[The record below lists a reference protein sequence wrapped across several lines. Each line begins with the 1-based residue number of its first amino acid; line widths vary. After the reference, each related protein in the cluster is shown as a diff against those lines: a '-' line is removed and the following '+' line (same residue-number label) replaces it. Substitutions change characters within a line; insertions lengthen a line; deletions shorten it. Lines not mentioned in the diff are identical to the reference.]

1 MDKETKSEKG
11 RGMYLLFLMHTD
23 AERGKMKLN
32 RIKINNYRGQNFD
45 FVPGRLNIMLKGN
58 GAGKTSLC
66 DAIRY
71 GITGMMPKD
80 DVRNMSVS
88 ITYENGLETE
98 RTRGKAT
105 TCKSGGRRTT
115 ETGVNGDI
123 LDAIGVQSLEDVKIA
138 GSGEFLS
145 NLKPEEL
152 LKWLFQYIPERLDF
166 DMVMNY
172 FPALTDEIESECAL
186 IFPLMPEKFEMKEIE
201 KVYRYFYD
209 ERKALSASQRSLN
222 GMIKNLNPT
231 PPDRPLSEIEQ
242 DLTALAICEKEN
254 AEYAKR
260 QEAYQSAK
268 QRRERQEKEIRILTE
283 KLSDIQVPEKPLED
297 ELGVIEN
304 RRIDAEHKRSDENV
318 KLEIVRNNIRLFKRT
333 LDELNTQICPISKNL
348 ICTTDKAGIKAEMED
363 TIKKN
368 ESIQADLE
376 KGISLQNEVIR
387 KTCEDR
393 KDYYKKKQAYDE
405 YQQDLLKLTLLKDNL
420 VVVPEEPVFS
430 GSTEELNQRKYLLHK
445 EKANLEDFNKKAE
458 LKKQLE
464 ELNHKINVYTTIL
477 KALDDKG
484 EVKKAIIKHYMS
496 TFIDVCNARA
506 EEFAPGY
513 DFDLVPENG
522 IRILVQTPSNGGF
535 YPLES
540 LSCGE
545 SLVAM
550 LILMDMANQLS
561 GSRILFLD
569 NVEALD
575 EDRLECLR
583 DLVERSEFQDAY
595 DHIFICGVNH
605 SNIVKAFAGMN
616 AAYL

>member
-1 MDKETKSEKG
+1 
-11 RGMYLLFLMHTD
+11 MYLLFLMHTD
-23 AERGKMKLN
+23 AEREKMKLN
-32 RIKINNYRGQNFD
+32 RIKIENYRGQNFD
-45 FVPGRLNIMLKGN
+45 FVPGHLNIMLKGN
-58 GAGKTSLC
+58 GSGKTSLC

-98 RTRGKAT
+98 RTRGKVT

-115 ETGVNGDI
+115 ETGVNSDI
-123 LDAIGVQSLEDVKIA
+123 LDTIGVQSLEDVKIA

-166 DMVMNY
+166 DMVMDY

-186 IFPLMPEKFEMKEIE
+186 IFPLMPEKFEIQEIE
-201 KVYRYFYD
+201 KAYKYFYD
-209 ERKALSASQRSLN
+209 ERKALSASQRNLD

-231 PPDRPLSEIEQ
+231 PPDRTLSEIEQ
-242 DLTALAICEKEN
+242 DLTVLAICEREN
-254 AEYAKR
+254 AEYAKK
-260 QEAYQSAK
+260 QEAYVSAK
-268 QRRERQEKEIRILTE
+268 QKREKQEKEICILTE
-283 KLSDIQVPEKPLED
+283 QLSHIPAPEKPLEN
-297 ELGVIEN
+297 ELKVMES
-304 RRIDAEHKRSDENV
+304 RRIDAENKRSDRNEKLAIV
-318 KLEIVRNNIRLFKRT
+318 KNNIRLFKQT
-333 LDELNTQICPISKNL
+333 LDELNTQVCPISKNL
-348 ICTTDKAGIKAEMED
+348 ICTTDKTRIKTEIED
-363 TIKKN
+363 AIKRN
-368 ESIQADLE
+368 QSVQVDLE
-376 KGISLQNEVIR
+376 KKITLLDEVIR

-393 KDYYKKKQAYDE
+393 EAYSKKKQVYDA
-405 YQQDLLKLTLLKDNL
+405 YQQNLLKLTLLKDNL
-420 VVVPEEPVFS
+420 IIIPEEPVLS
-430 GSTEELNQRKYLLHK
+430 GSTEELNQRKYLLNK
-445 EKANLEDFNKKAE
+445 EKANLEDFSKKTA
-458 LKKQLE
+458 LKKQLDG
-464 ELNHKINVYTTIL
+464 LNHKINVYTTIL
-477 KALDDKG
+477 KALEDKG
-484 EVKKAIIKHYMS
+484 EVKNAIMKHYMS
-496 TFIDVCNARA
+496 TFIDVCNERA

-513 DFDLVPENG
+513 AFNLVPENG

-535 YPLES
+535 YPIES

-545 SLVAM
+545 NLVAM

-583 DLVERSEFQDAY
+583 DLIERTGFQDAY

-605 SNIVKAFAGMN
+605 SDVVKAFVGMN